1 MHGCGR
7 ASRKGMREGK
17 RKKREG
23 GRFIMIITSIN
34 YRGCKNPTSAAG
46 QLEKKKSQSEK
57 LPFAMGSGCA
67 ERLITA
73 QTMEYK

>member
-7 ASRKGMREGK
+7 AGRKGMREER
-17 RKKREG
+17 RKKRG
-23 GRFIMIITSIN
+23 GGEIYYDN
-34 YRGCKNPTSAAG
+34 YLNKLQRLQNPTSAAG

-67 ERLITA
+67 ETHNWSD
-73 QTMEYK
+73 YGV